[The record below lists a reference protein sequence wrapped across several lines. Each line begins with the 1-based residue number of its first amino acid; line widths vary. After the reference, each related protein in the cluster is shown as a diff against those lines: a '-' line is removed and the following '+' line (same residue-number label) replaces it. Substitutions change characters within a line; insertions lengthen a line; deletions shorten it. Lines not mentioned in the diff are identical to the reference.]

1 MVLSARPFQII
12 LSASQCVAT
21 VRAMAAQGKRR
32 WLSRTSALSRAGSSS
47 TSTTSGRAAMM
58 TALVSL
64 ADWALTC
71 AVPTTS
77 TRAPVVGC
85 LRISVAGGGVE
96 RSASRSSSPSKAMRS
111 TATPLEFS
119 IVTPSGRGGRGGG
132 GGATSP
138 SIDSRG
144 GGPRRARMSGTAE
157 GDCEQLGGG
166 NEQRRRRR
174 DGARRASVC
183 ESAPSSSLFRR
194 VRFTC
199 RKHILNVRF

>member
-1 MVLSARPFQII
+1 MVLSARPFQMTR
-12 LSASQCVAT
+12 SASQCVAT
-21 VRAMAAQGKRR
+21 FRATARAGKRR

-47 TSTTSGRAAMM
+47 TITTSGRAAMM

-85 LRISVAGGGVE
+85 LRTSVAWAGVE

-119 IVTPSGRGGRGGG
+119 IVTPSGRGDGREARARRHPPSTS
-132 GGATSP
+132 GGAKDARGTSVWKRRGDSEPEMNNDDDGAWCAYVCSAYHSASSP
-138 SIDSRG
+138 SWS
-144 GGPRRARMSGTAE
+144 
-157 GDCEQLGGG
+157 
-166 NEQRRRRR
+166 
-174 DGARRASVC
+174 SVYG
-183 ESAPSSSLFRR
+183 S
-194 VRFTC
+194 
-199 RKHILNVRF
+199 